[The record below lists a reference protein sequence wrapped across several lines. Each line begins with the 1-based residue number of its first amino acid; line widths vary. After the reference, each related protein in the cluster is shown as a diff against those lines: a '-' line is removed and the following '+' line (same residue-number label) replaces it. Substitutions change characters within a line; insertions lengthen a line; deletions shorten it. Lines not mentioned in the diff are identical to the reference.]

1 MSVTALKTH
10 KTVGSTQPTVCS
22 VPQPTPA
29 QALNTLW
36 LRLDQ
41 ARAVALCIPDK
52 CETAWDAEGAQAAL
66 AQVLALS
73 GAVAQLLGQALADT
87 AQLEGLVH

>member
-1 MSVTALKTH
+1 MSVHPLQTH
-10 KTVGSTQPTVCS
+10 KNMSSAHKNMCPSQ
-22 VPQPTPA
+22 QPTPA
-29 QALNTLW
+29 QAINTLW

-52 CETAWDAEGAQAAL
+52 CETAWDADGAVAAL

-73 GAVAQLLGQALADT
+73 GAVAQLLSQALADT

>member
-1 MSVTALKTH
+1 MNVHALKTH
-10 KTVGSTQPTVCS
+10 KNMSSAHQNMCPH
-22 VPQPTPA
+22 PQPTPA

-41 ARAVALCIPDK
+41 ARTVALCIPDK
-52 CETAWDAEGAQAAL
+52 CETAWELDGAVAAL

-73 GAVAQLLGQALADT
+73 GAVGELLALALADT
-87 AQLEGLVH
+87 AALETLV

>member
-1 MSVTALKTH
+1 MNTVTPLRPHKNMSSAH
-10 KTVGSTQPTVCS
+10 QTVCS
-22 VPQPTPA
+22 SQQPTPA

-52 CETAWDAEGAQAAL
+52 CETTWGDDGAVVVL

-73 GAVAQLLGQALADT
+73 GAVAQLLSQALADT
-87 AQLEGLVH
+87 AQLEGLV

>member
-1 MSVTALKTH
+1 MNVHALKTH
-10 KTVGSTQPTVCS
+10 KNMSSTHKNMCS
-22 VPQPTPA
+22 QPQPTPA
-29 QALNTLW
+29 QALNALW

-52 CETAWDAEGAQAAL
+52 CETTWGDDGAVVVL

-73 GAVAQLLGQALADT
+73 GAVAQLLSQALADT
-87 AQLEGLVH
+87 AQLEGLV